1 MVNISKNVCCS
12 WHWFSALTFPALGF
26 FVTLY
31 AFLIT
36 AFGLIWVLFLIGW
49 ISGGARRDYVI
60 HIVDSVLV
68 GLFAI
73 MGDGLAPFR
82 AIDTYHMIYIAHY
95 HRLSWKLRKQKNLP
109 KLVDHND
116 LPERTAKEI
125 AADAEAGM
133 DQKSDEDWEFS
144 VLTPE
149 QQRKLV
155 HHQNKFSKSHAYYR
169 PHETSTHYAFP
180 LKLLITIVSLLDGHS
195 LLQIMLGSFTWGWSY
210 HTRPEWITAVIL
222 SISISVNITAGILI
236 SVGDKRTRKK
246 DVVLRMMRQG
256 LTEEAM
262 RKIEKDKRDA
272 GEDTSHIAEVMEV
285 SHAVNV
291 QQGVTEPE
299 GNETKQ
305 GAREVKEKL
314 RGYQQTLEGTQDTE
328 TEEGREKVRKEKSR
342 EEENQR
348 LGVASKDMFGASSS
362 ASNSGSFVT
371 ASQQRTRGDF

>member
-1 MVNISKNVCCS
+1 M
-12 WHWFSALTFPALGF
+12 
-26 FVTLY
+26 
-31 AFLIT
+31 
-36 AFGLIWVLFLIGW
+36 
-49 ISGGARRDYVI
+49 
-60 HIVDSVLV
+60 
-68 GLFAI
+68 
-73 MGDGLAPFR
+73 
-82 AIDTYHMIYIAHY
+82 
-95 HRLSWKLRKQKNLP
+95 P
-109 KLVDHND
+109 KLADHND
-116 LPERTAKEI
+116 LPERSQKEV
-125 AADAEAGM
+125 DAEAG
-133 DQKSDEDWEFS
+133 DAKTEEDWEFS

-222 SISISVNITAGILI
+222 SISITVNITAGILI

-262 RKIEKDKRDA
+262 RKIEKHKREA
-272 GEDTSHIAEVMEV
+272 GQDVSHIQEVVEV

-299 GNETKQ
+299 GNETVQ

-314 RGYQQTLEGTQDTE
+314 KGYQQTLEGKKDGE
-328 TEEGREKVRKEKSR
+328 TEEGREKMRQEKGR

-348 LGVASKDMFGASSS
+348 LGVNSRDMFGSSS
-362 ASNSGSFVT
+362 ANDSDSFVT
-371 ASQQRTRGDF
+371 ATQQETRREL